1 MYESA
6 FGESFYLIELLKSVY
21 DWALL
26 ADVLNDEKYLSYAK
40 VDIYDKHRADL
51 TILKEYVKKYAPD
64 KKDAIFKKNQ
74 SGTCNYVAYSG
85 HLSKGSV
92 EKKCSQSDF

>member
-1 MYESA
+1 MTVLKLKKLILKSNYDEKSVLYESA

-51 TILKEYVKKYAPD
+51 TILKEYVKKICSRQ
-64 KKDAIFKKNQ
+64 K
-74 SGTCNYVAYSG
+74 GCNI
-85 HLSKGSV
+85 
-92 EKKCSQSDF
+92 